1 MLNVFLHDNHAIYP
15 VVIRDK
21 EYIFSINRAGRGI
34 CQCESYAR
42 AAMQQEDGTMMIRAI
57 MGDKKA
63 GKRLVELDEE
73 FSLDV
78 KLPNWLAD
86 LIWVGWD
93 EIDRDDEN
101 TGRLTP
107 EVLARE
113 DRIDASLFP
122 IIEKLDGLRITKS
135 LGPPLAKELLGRK
148 WSA

>member
-34 CQCESYAR
+34 CQCESDAM

-78 KLPNWLAD
+78 KLPKSLVD

-101 TGRLTP
+101 TGKLTP
-107 EVLARE
+107 EALARE
-113 DRIDASLFP
+113 DRIDVALFP
-122 IIEKLDGLRITKS
+122 IIERYFLQEKQAS
-135 LGPPLAKELLGRK
+135 LP
-148 WSA
+148 

>member
-15 VVIRDK
+15 VVFRDK

-34 CQCESYAR
+34 CQCESDAR

-73 FSLDV
+73 FCLDV
-78 KLPNWLAD
+78 KLPKWLAD

-101 TGRLTP
+101 TGKLTP
-107 EVLARE
+107 EALARE
-113 DRIDASLFP
+113 ERIDVALFP
-122 IIEKLDGLRITKS
+122 IIERYFLQEKQAS
-135 LGPPLAKELLGRK
+135 LP
-148 WSA
+148 

>member
-34 CQCESYAR
+34 CQCESDAM

-78 KLPNWLAD
+78 KLPKSLVD

-101 TGRLTP
+101 TGKLTP
-107 EVLARE
+107 EALARE
-113 DRIDASLFP
+113 DRIDVALFP
-122 IIEKLDGLRITKS
+122 IIEKYFLQE
-135 LGPPLAKELLGRK
+135 KEATLP
-148 WSA
+148 